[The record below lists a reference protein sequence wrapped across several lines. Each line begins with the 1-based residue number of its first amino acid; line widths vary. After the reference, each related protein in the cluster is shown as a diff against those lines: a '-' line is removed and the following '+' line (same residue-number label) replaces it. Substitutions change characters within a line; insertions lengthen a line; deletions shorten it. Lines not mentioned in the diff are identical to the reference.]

1 MFFCC
6 FTVLNCKFCD
16 VGFLS
21 CCICFVDV
29 FMILLCSFALLPF
42 FDFEHKTLCFFALLP
57 MRFCVIAAIH
67 IKNLAIYVAIS
78 RSNACVLPFIVL

>member
-1 MFFCC
+1 MSNKIVLLRANVFCC

-21 CCICFVDV
+21 CCIRVVAVLAISSTRLCVFV
-29 FMILLCSFALLPF
+29 LLS
-42 FDFEHKTLCFFALLP
+42 
-57 MRFCVIAAIH
+57 MRFCVIAAIY